1 MTAYDRNMIDWIMGQ
16 PFLIAAAF
24 LTGVAGVRSQCTY
37 WLGRGI
43 RAGVVRTAWAEKLAS
58 DKEQNAV
65 RKLEKWGWPLIPV
78 SFVTIGFQTAV
89 QLAAGL
95 IGWRWLPYTL
105 AAVPGWIMWGCVYA
119 AGGLATFIA
128 LFALAQRAWWLAAL
142 AVVVV
147 VGTIVLIVVLRRRA
161 RARTAITEAA

>member
-1 MTAYDRNMIDWIMGQ
+1 MIDWIMGQ
-16 PFLIAAAF
+16 PFLIAASF

-37 WLGRGI
+37 WLARAI

-58 DKEQNAV
+58 DQEQRAV

-95 IGWRWLPYTL
+95 VGWRWLPYTL
-105 AAVPGWIMWGCVYA
+105 AALPGWIIWGCLYA
-119 AGGLATFIA
+119 AGGLATFVG
-128 LFALAQRAWWLAAL
+128 LATLARQAWWLAVL
-142 AVVVV
+142 AVVLLI
-147 VGTIVLIVVLRRRA
+147 GIIVLVVTLRRRA
-161 RARTAITEAA
+161 RARVAATEAA